1 MLLLYYN
8 PTNRNYY
15 LRYYKRT
22 LNGYRVGYKNQFGH
36 TVVKIL
42 IIQNGDLVDVKD
54 VDAWRLD
61 EYKHRDNRPSLKV
74 RLKNRV
80 IGFLIKL

>member
-15 LRYYKRT
+15 LKYYKRI
-22 LNGYRVGYKNQFGH
+22 LNGYRVGYTNQFDH

-42 IIQNGDLVDVKD
+42 IIRDGGLVDVED
-54 VDAWRLD
+54 VDSWLLK
-61 EYKHRDNRPSLKV
+61 EYRGRRPSLKT
-74 RLKNRV
+74 RLKNRF
-80 IGFLIKL
+80 IDFLIKL